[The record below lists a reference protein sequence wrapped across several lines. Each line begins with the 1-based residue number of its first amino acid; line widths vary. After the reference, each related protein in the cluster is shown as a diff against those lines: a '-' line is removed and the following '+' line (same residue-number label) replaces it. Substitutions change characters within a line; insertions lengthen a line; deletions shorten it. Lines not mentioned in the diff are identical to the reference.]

1 MEDMIGNQPIGEFFK
16 ELLEEMAR
24 EGVPSGDIEL
34 VISDNIF
41 KFKIKLIAMNG
52 EEIE

>member
-16 ELLEEMAR
+16 GLLEEMAR

-34 VISDNIF
+34 VISENIF